1 MNKFTRLPAIPLIT
15 NDPFFSIWD
24 CGVTPNADDTRHW
37 TGVWKQ
43 LRGGLVVDGKRKRF
57 LGRTGGQA
65 LKVTGVEVT
74 PLSTIYTY
82 EDMGVRFTLRFTSP
96 LLLDDLD
103 ILSTPIS
110 YVDFNVEYIDGKD
123 H

>member
-82 EDMGVRFTLRFTSP
+82 EDMGVRFTLRFTSQVY
-96 LLLDDLD
+96 
-103 ILSTPIS
+103 ILQ
-110 YVDFNVEYIDGKD
+110 KMRC
-123 H
+123 